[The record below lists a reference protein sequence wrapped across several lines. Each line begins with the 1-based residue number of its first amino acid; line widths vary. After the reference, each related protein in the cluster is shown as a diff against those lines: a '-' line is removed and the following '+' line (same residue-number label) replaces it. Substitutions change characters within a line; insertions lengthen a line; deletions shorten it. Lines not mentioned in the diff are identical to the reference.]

1 MHPHRSTFPRAFSL
15 IELLVVIAIIGI
27 LASLLMPALGRAKG
41 KARETY
47 CLGNLRQLGLG
58 VTMYADDYNG
68 KLPHAEAVPS
78 VPVNPANAL
87 PSIRALIGTNY
98 LAGAAGVWKCPDD
111 RVGYWKLENE
121 GSSYEWNFR
130 MNGKLLA
137 DIRIMR
143 NRIDLPEDRVALLF
157 DYENFHLGGSTQTET
172 NVIVGHKNAWYADGH
187 VERL

>member
-58 VTMYADDYNG
+58 VTMYADDYHG
-68 KLPHAEAVPS
+68 KLPHAEALPS
-78 VPVNPANAL
+78 LPVNPANAL
-87 PSIRALIGTNY
+87 PSIRGVIGTNY

-143 NRIDLPEDRVALLF
+143 NRIDLPEDRVALLW
-157 DYENFHLGGSTQTET
+157 DYEIFRLGGSTETET
-172 NVIVGHKNAWYADGH
+172 NGSVGHKNGWYADGH

>member
-1 MHPHRSTFPRAFSL
+1 MKPTSRPVPRAFTL

-41 KARETY
+41 KARGTY

-58 VTMYADDYNG
+58 VNLYADDYNG
-68 KLPHAEAVPS
+68 KLPHAEALPS
-78 VPVNPANAL
+78 MPVSASNSL
-87 PSIRALIGTNY
+87 PSIRAVIGTNY

-111 RVGYWKLENE
+111 RVGYWKLDRE

-130 MNGKLLA
+130 MNGKVLA

-143 NRIDLPEDRVALLF
+143 GRIDLPEERVALLF
-157 DYENFHLGGSTQTET
+157 DYENFHLGGSTQTDT